1 MSPFA
6 LYFNLGLQ
14 HIADFQAYDHML
26 FLVALSAGLDLRA
39 WKKALIL
46 VTAFTLGHSL
56 TLALA
61 TLRVVVVPSE
71 WVEFFIPV
79 TILFTAVYNLLLP
92 VKEGRQ
98 MVLYGMAVF
107 FGLIHGLGFSN
118 YLRAI
123 LGQEESII
131 WPLFSFNLGLEAG
144 QVLIVLALL
153 TGGEFA
159 LRRAKLQPE
168 VWTRVLSVIAV
179 VVSGWLI
186 VKAATG
192 LV

>member
-1 MSPFA
+1 
-6 LYFNLGLQ
+6 
-14 HIADFQAYDHML
+14 ML

-79 TILFTAVYNLLLP
+79 TIMFTAVYNLLRP

-123 LGQEESII
+123 LGQEENIV

-159 LRRAKLQPE
+159 LRKAKLQPE

-186 VKAATG
+186 VKAGAG